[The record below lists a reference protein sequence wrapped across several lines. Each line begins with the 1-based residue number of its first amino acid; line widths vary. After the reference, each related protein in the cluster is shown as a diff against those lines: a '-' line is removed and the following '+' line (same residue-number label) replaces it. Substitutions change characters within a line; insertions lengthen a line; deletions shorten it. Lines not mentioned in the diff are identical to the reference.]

1 MLGREQQHGSR
12 QESNKRKRHLFHR
25 KFRQHRRLDIGRVGL
40 GNELRHYQFRH
51 RFKQHRFGTP
61 GRLAELL
68 IHHVG
73 APGHPFEDAHFFAS
87 GSSWRLS
94 GPKSDQRGPF
104 EERPT
109 SRKPWPDT
117 HVAEGARYST
127 QLTNRHTVAA
137 KVAMVVIQ
145 PRTLVKRLFT
155 RSPITAGSLVMS
167 IIRRSRGGTEKP

>member
-1 MLGREQQHGSR
+1 MLVRPR
-12 QESNKRKRHLFHR
+12 
-25 KFRQHRRLDIGRVGL
+25 
-40 GNELRHYQFRH
+40 
-51 RFKQHRFGTP
+51 
-61 GRLAELL
+61 
-68 IHHVG
+68 
-73 APGHPFEDAHFFAS
+73 HPFKDAHFFAL

-117 HVAEGARYST
+117 HAARGARYST

-155 RSPITAGSLVMS
+155 RSPITSGSLVMS
-167 IIRRSRGGTEKP
+167 IIRRSRGGTEKPWTTPDQTSAFIGFRPIRFSNTATAVTIPIVK